1 MKLFIWLKKNF
12 TKSLPLA
19 TAVLLLLVFT
29 RSIETYLINENQ
41 YIENLS
47 GLFFSGLLNDLIFSL
62 ILLLILSITPWH
74 RSKFIKRTVV
84 LILGLLLT
92 IGLISSFYFTI
103 SLQLLDRT
111 IYQFSVDQLLDIIQ
125 TFGTFKWYYLLIL
138 APIPALFFFYSLLR
152 KVSKKITHLSFFLL
166 IFLCSIIFKKKPEM
180 NFEKIATKNK
190 VSYYLGDTFS
200 YFFAPQ
206 NTYRGK
212 EIKAINEYP
221 LLRKWDTK
229 NLLGKHIS
237 LKEDPPNIV
246 LIIVESLSSS
256 FSGPLA
262 NEISFTPFLDSLAQ
276 HSIYLNNFIATSE
289 RTFGVLPSSLASL
302 PHGEKGISSL
312 QLNIPNHQSILSILI
327 NNGYNGSFFY
337 GGDSNFDNMK
347 VFMENNGVNSI
358 VDHKS
363 YHIELGERK
372 DTDPYGKSDQLF
384 FKEAVAN
391 WQNKI
396 IPPFIHTYLS
406 LSMHHPFKVENQ
418 SKYIEKAEA
427 IIDEKADSKSVKKY
441 KKHLQV
447 FSTSLYTDDAIRM
460 LIKSYSKEKSYSNT
474 IFFIYGD
481 HMFGT
486 IPKNNLLE
494 KYRTPLYIFSPLIN
508 KPKVVNAINSHL
520 DLPPTI
526 IGLLKDNFKLNLP
539 DETHWIGEP
548 LNLSNSVVKNR
559 KVALMKNS
567 REAEEFLFN
576 DWFLPKDRL
585 YKIDDQMNLKL
596 ESNEQIKDSI
606 RQIRDSMIYV
616 QNLAIRNNKLIKS
629 NANQEKINTLNI
641 YNEEFTQNI
650 EYYNIIKH
658 RLTDD
663 INSLEVKIN
672 LALSHQLDTTF
683 KRKPLLC
690 LSIRDKDN
698 KPVYWNEFY
707 YEFDETNSF
716 LIQLSTFFKSN
727 SEIQLKKGAVIKLYF
742 WNREASSSEFI
753 INNGLIELSAAK

>member
-1 MKLFIWLKKNF
+1 
-12 TKSLPLA
+12 
-19 TAVLLLLVFT
+19 
-29 RSIETYLINENQ
+29 
-41 YIENLS
+41 
-47 GLFFSGLLNDLIFSL
+47 
-62 ILLLILSITPWH
+62 
-74 RSKFIKRTVV
+74 
-84 LILGLLLT
+84 
-92 IGLISSFYFTI
+92 
-103 SLQLLDRT
+103 
-111 IYQFSVDQLLDIIQ
+111 
-125 TFGTFKWYYLLIL
+125 
-138 APIPALFFFYSLLR
+138 
-152 KVSKKITHLSFFLL
+152 
-166 IFLCSIIFKKKPEM
+166 
-180 NFEKIATKNK
+180 
-190 VSYYLGDTFS
+190 
-200 YFFAPQ
+200 
-206 NTYRGK
+206 
-212 EIKAINEYP
+212 
-221 LLRKWDTK
+221 
-229 NLLGKHIS
+229 
-237 LKEDPPNIV
+237 
-246 LIIVESLSSS
+246 
-256 FSGPLA
+256 
-262 NEISFTPFLDSLAQ
+262 
-276 HSIYLNNFIATSE
+276 
-289 RTFGVLPSSLASL
+289 
-302 PHGEKGISSL
+302 
-312 QLNIPNHQSILSILI
+312 
-327 NNGYNGSFFY
+327 
-337 GGDSNFDNMK
+337 
-347 VFMENNGVNSI
+347 
-358 VDHKS
+358 
-363 YHIELGERK
+363 
-372 DTDPYGKSDQLF
+372 
-384 FKEAVAN
+384 
-391 WQNKI
+391 
-396 IPPFIHTYLS
+396 
-406 LSMHHPFKVENQ
+406 MHHPFKVENQ

-576 DWFLPKDRL
+576 DWFLSKDRL